1 MVYIVPYIA
10 ALDTNNAMV
19 KKQVFELLSALSV
32 FSEEGYHL
40 TLGALDSYKVKSS
53 IRLGGNLLT
62 PTFHWLTK
70 IRNQLPVRSSL
81 GREIW

>member
-40 TLGALDSYKVKSS
+40 TLGALDSYKV
-53 IRLGGNLLT
+53 R
-62 PTFHWLTK
+62 PTSVTIHYTTSYLRIFLK
-70 IRNQLPVRSSL
+70 FS
-81 GREIW
+81 